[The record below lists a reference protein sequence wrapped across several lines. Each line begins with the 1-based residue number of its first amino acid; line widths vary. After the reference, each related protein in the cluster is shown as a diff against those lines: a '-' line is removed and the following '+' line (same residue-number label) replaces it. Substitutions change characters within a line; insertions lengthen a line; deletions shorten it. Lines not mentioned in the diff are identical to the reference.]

1 MSKFERDKMIIV
13 ALIIIL
19 FSIITVSI
27 FIGRYTLNID
37 EIISIFQGKISGN
50 KEIGNSNILFDI
62 RIPRIVMSALI
73 GCGLSIVGATLQGV
87 LMNPMA
93 SPDVLGTSSAAGF
106 GSALGILLFP
116 NSFYRICILSF
127 IFGIV
132 SIFLVF
138 GICKLKKEQSIISII
153 LSGMIVSSLFMS
165 LISIMKYVAD
175 TENTLPAITFW
186 LMGSF
191 SSISKDQTI
200 FSIPILLI
208 CIGIIYKLRWKI
220 NILSLGDEEAYL
232 LGVKPKQLR
241 GILLTL
247 SAIIISISVSTAG
260 VVGWVGL
267 VIPHLVRTLIGENHG
282 GLVPIS
288 ALTGGIFLLLMDN
301 IARSLFVAEI
311 PIGILTSL
319 IGAPLFGLLFIL
331 GGKDD

>member
-50 KEIGNSNILFDI
+50 KEMGNSNILFDI

-106 GSALGILLFP
+106 GSTLGILLFP